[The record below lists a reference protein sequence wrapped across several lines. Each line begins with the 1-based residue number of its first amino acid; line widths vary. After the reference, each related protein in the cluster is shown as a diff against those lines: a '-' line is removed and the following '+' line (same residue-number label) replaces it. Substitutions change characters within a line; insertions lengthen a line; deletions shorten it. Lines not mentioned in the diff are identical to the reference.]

1 MPSRWSRDPAGSGD
15 EVPPSCPVA
24 QARPQRLDAMSRST
38 RVLALLGGTFDPI
51 HYGHLRLAAEVKAAL
66 SLPEVRIIPAGS
78 PPHRRPP
85 LVSAVHR
92 LAMTALGCAEFPG
105 LVADGREVERAGPS
119 YTVETLEALHAEQP
133 ALPLALL
140 IGADSFAGLTQ
151 WWRWER
157 LFTLA
162 HFVVVDRPGAAA
174 TAVALP
180 PALEVHWQRRLT
192 TDPAR
197 LERTLAGSIV
207 RVRVTPQPIA
217 ATAIRA
223 ALARGPEGR
232 AEVRGLLPAAVLDYI
247 DRNQLYLPSPAAP

>member
-1 MPSRWSRDPAGSGD
+1 
-15 EVPPSCPVA
+15 
-24 QARPQRLDAMSRST
+24 
-38 RVLALLGGTFDPI
+38 
-51 HYGHLRLAAEVKAAL
+51 
-66 SLPEVRIIPAGS
+66 
-78 PPHRRPP
+78 
-85 LVSAVHR
+85 
-92 LAMTALGCAEFPG
+92 MTVLGCAEFPG
-105 LVADGREVERAGPS
+105 LVADAHEVEREGPS
-119 YTVETLEALHAEQP
+119 YTVQTLEALHAEQP

-162 HFVVVDRPGAAA
+162 HFVVVDRPGASPA
-174 TAVALP
+174 TVALP

-207 RVRVTPQPIA
+207 QVQVSPQPIA

-223 ALARGPEGR
+223 ALARGTDGR

-247 DRNQLYLPSPAAP
+247 DRYQLYRPLSPI

>member
-1 MPSRWSRDPAGSGD
+1 
-15 EVPPSCPVA
+15 
-24 QARPQRLDAMSRST
+24 MSRST

-51 HYGHLRLAAEVKAAL
+51 HYGHLRLAAEVRAAL
-66 SLPEVRIIPAGS
+66 SLPEVRVIPAGL
-78 PPHRRPP
+78 PPHRTPP
-85 LVSAVHR
+85 VASAAHR
-92 LAMTALGCAEFPG
+92 LAMTALGCAEFAS
-105 LVADGREVERAGPS
+105 LVADGREVEREGVS
-119 YTVETLEALHAEQP
+119 YTVQTLEALHAEQP
-133 ALPLALL
+133 ELPLAVL

-162 HFVVVDRPGAAA
+162 HFVVVDRPSTEPAA
-174 TAVALP
+174 ALP
-180 PALEVHWQRRLT
+180 PALAIHWERRLT

-207 RVRVTPQPIA
+207 RVQVTPQPIS

-223 ALARGPEGR
+223 ALGRGQEGR

-247 DRNQLYLPSPAAP
+247 DRNQLYLTPPAAP

>member
-1 MPSRWSRDPAGSGD
+1 
-15 EVPPSCPVA
+15 
-24 QARPQRLDAMSRST
+24 MSRLI
-38 RVLALLGGTFDPI
+38 RALAILGGTFDPI

-66 SLPEVRIIPAGS
+66 ALPEVRLIPAGV
-78 PPHRRPP
+78 PPHRTAP
-85 LVSAVHR
+85 VASAAHR
-92 LAMTALGCAEFPG
+92 LAMTELGCAEFAG
-105 LVADGREVERAGPS
+105 LVADGREVAREGPS
-119 YTVETLEALHAEQP
+119 YTVATLEALHAEQP
-133 ALPLALL
+133 ALPLVLL

-162 HFVVVDRPGAAA
+162 HFAVVERPDTAPD
-174 TAVALP
+174 AVALP

-207 RVRVTPQPIA
+207 RVSVTPQPIA

-223 ALARGPEGR
+223 ALARGAQGR
-232 AEVRGLLPAAVLDYI
+232 AEIRGLLPATVLDYI
-247 DRNQLYLPSPAAP
+247 DRNQLYRPLPAAS

>member
-1 MPSRWSRDPAGSGD
+1 MPSRWSRGRGAVPDENDPVSVHDASARHL
-15 EVPPSCPVA
+15 PVA
-24 QARPQRLDAMSRST
+24 AMSRSI
-38 RVLALLGGTFDPI
+38 RVLAILGGTFDPI

-66 SLPEVRIIPAGS
+66 GLPEVRLIPAGN
-78 PPHRRPP
+78 PPHRDAP
-85 LVSAVHR
+85 VASGADR
-92 LAMTALGCAEFPG
+92 LAMTRLGCGEFAG
-105 LVADGREVERAGPS
+105 LAVDEREIERAGPS
-119 YTVETLEALHAEQP
+119 YTVQTLEALHAEQP

-140 IGADSFAGLTQ
+140 IGADAFAGLTQ

-162 HFVVVDRPGAAA
+162 HFVVVERPGAAA
-174 TAVALP
+174 AALP

-207 RVRVTPQPIA
+207 RVEVTPQPIA
-217 ATAIRA
+217 ASAIRA

-247 DRNQLYLPSPAAP
+247 DHNQLYLPPSPQEP